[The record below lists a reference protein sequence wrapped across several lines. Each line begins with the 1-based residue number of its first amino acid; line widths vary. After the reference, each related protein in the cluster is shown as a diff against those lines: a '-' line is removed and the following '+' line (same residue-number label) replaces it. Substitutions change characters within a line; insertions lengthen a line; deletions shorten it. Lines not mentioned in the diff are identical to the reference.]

1 MTQIFTTFP
10 PDRAAPSFARRVVSD
25 FIAGEA
31 GSQLASDAELL
42 TSEIVSN
49 SVRHAG
55 LVASDL
61 IGMLVDL
68 TDEHMRVTVSD
79 DGPGFA
85 IERPRP
91 WDVGGWGLV
100 LVERISSRWG
110 IVRNSPIIVWFELD
124 R

>member
-10 PDRAAPSFARRVVSD
+10 ADRAAPSFARRVVSD

-31 GSQLASDAELL
+31 GPQLARDAELL

-55 LVASDL
+55 LETSDL
-61 IGMLVDL
+61 IGMDVDL
-68 TDEHMRVTVSD
+68 TVEHMRVSVSD
-79 DGPGFA
+79 GGPGFA

-91 WDVGGWGLV
+91 RDTGGWGLV
-100 LVERISSRWG
+100 LVDRISSRWG
-110 IVRNSPIIVWFELD
+110 IVGDGPTIVWFELD

>member
-10 PDRAAPSFARRVVSD
+10 ADRAAPSFARRVVSD

-31 GSQLASDAELL
+31 GPQLASDAELL

-55 LVASDL
+55 LDTSDL
-61 IGMLVDL
+61 IGMDVDL
-68 TDEHMRVTVSD
+68 TVEHMRVSVAD
-79 DGPGFA
+79 GGPGFE
-85 IERPRP
+85 IEPPRPR
-91 WDVGGWGLV
+91 DEGGWGLV
-100 LVERISSRWG
+100 LVDRISSRWG
-110 IVRNSPIIVWFELD
+110 IVGDGPTIVWFELD